1 MEEEPVVSGTANRR
15 TKRTRVQTRVNEE
28 QNVNEEREES
38 SDDFEESRG
47 RAKRSKAVAGTSA
60 AAAAASRNAH
70 LSLIDVVKGDRR
82 LIPLVVKHWVE
93 HYEKNPKAAI
103 AGLLSMMFEACG
115 VKYHIEEDFL
125 DQTDVDDVVVAL
137 VNMAKRGE
145 VEDYQSSKK
154 KDFNNFKDN
163 LVYFWDTLVA
173 ECENG
178 PLFDK
183 VLFDKCMDYVIALS
197 CTPPRVYR
205 QVASLM
211 GLQLVTSFIH
221 VAKVLGAQRETT
233 QRQLNAEKKKKV
245 DGPRVESLNK
255 RLSLTHEKITII
267 EEMMRKIF
275 TGLFMHRYRDV
286 EPDIRMACIQSL
298 GVWILSYPSLFLQ
311 DLYLKYLGWTL
322 NDKSHGVR
330 KASVLALQNLYEVND
345 NVPSLGL
352 FTERFYK
359 RMIELADDVDIS
371 VAVCAIGLVKQLIR
385 HQLVPEEELSSLYD
399 LLIDDPPDIRRA
411 IGALVYDNL
420 IAQRLNSSQSS
431 SGDNTD
437 SSEVHLSRLLRI
449 LREFSKDE
457 MLSMYVID
465 DIWEYMDAMKDWK
478 CILSMLLEE
487 EPSAELSDVDATNLI
502 RLLAASIRK
511 AVGEKIVPAS
521 DNRKQ
526 YYTKAQKEMF
536 ESCKRDITVAMMR
549 NYPQLLR
556 KFMSDKAKIPYLLEI
571 IVHMNLELYSL
582 KRQDQNFKSAVLLMK
597 EAFFKH
603 GEKEAL
609 RSCVKAV
616 GFCATESRG
625 ELQDFA
631 LNKLKEIEDELI
643 VKLKSAIK
651 EVVDGDDEYSLLVN
665 LKRLY
670 ELQLSRQISIE
681 SLYKD
686 FAETL
691 KNFRSI
697 DDEVIGFLLLNMHL
711 HVCWCLHSII
721 NSGTVP
727 EQSVSSLISKRSTLF
742 KLLESFLTTESP
754 EGLRANHLACR
765 VCVILSEQWCL
776 FRKATFASTE
786 LEVLGYSP
794 DESILQKFWKLG
806 EHQLHISDET
816 EEDDSNREYIEET
829 NRDAIIIA
837 VAKLVAV
844 EAVPKEYLAPEIV
857 SRFAMH
863 GTSVSEVIKH
873 LLTVLRNKGADVACL
888 FLEALKKAYQRY
900 LVVLSSDDDNSAR
913 KTFQEC
919 EDLASELA
927 KTFGKAAKNKHRSDV
942 LNIVTGGIQYAFSD
956 APEHLSFLDGA
967 VLHFIS
973 KLPPPDIMDILKDV
987 EKRTENV
994 NMDEDPSGWRPYH
1007 IFVDTVCEKYAKD
1020 EGLQD
1025 GKEGSA
1031 MRRRGRPPKRQ
1042 NLQGKKLFNK
1052 HTSSEDEE
1060 SICGSDQ
1067 DADEEKQDDE
1077 EEVPLIQSIKS
1088 SSKLRSLKTSKRAEA
1103 I

>member
-1025 GKEGSA
+1025 DKEGTA

-1060 SICGSDQ
+1060 SISGSDQ

-1088 SSKLRSLKTSKRAEA
+1088 SSKLRSLKISKRAEA
-1103 I
+1103 M

>member
-137 VNMAKRGE
+137 VNMAKRVFSSIIFMRFSYLICLGE

-465 DIWEYMDAMKDWK
+465 DIWEYMDAM
-478 CILSMLLEE
+478 
-487 EPSAELSDVDATNLI
+487 
-502 RLLAASIRK
+502 
-511 AVGEKIVPAS
+511 
-521 DNRKQ
+521 
-526 YYTKAQKEMF
+526 KEMF

-1025 GKEGSA
+1025 DKEGTA

-1060 SICGSDQ
+1060 SISGSDQ

-1088 SSKLRSLKTSKRAEA
+1088 SSKLRSLKISKRAEA
-1103 I
+1103 M

>member
-1 MEEEPVVSGTANRR
+1 MEEEPVVSETANRR
-15 TKRTRVQTRVNEE
+15 TKRTRAQTRVNEE
-28 QNVNEEREES
+28 QLHSSVNEEEREES
-38 SDDFEESRG
+38 SEDFEDSRA
-47 RAKRSKAVAGTSA
+47 RAKRSKALGGTSSA
-60 AAAAASRNAH
+60 AAAARNAH
-70 LSLIDVVKGDRR
+70 QSLIDVVKGDRR
-82 LIPLVVKHWVE
+82 QIPLVVKHWVE
-93 HYEKNPKAAI
+93 HYEKDPKAAM

-115 VKYHIEEDFL
+115 AKYHIEEDFL

-145 VEDYQSSKK
+145 VEDYQTSKK
-154 KDFNNFKDN
+154 KDFKNFKDN

-178 PLFDK
+178 PLFDR
-183 VLFDKCMDYVIALS
+183 VLFDKCMDFVIALS

-221 VAKVLGAQRETT
+221 IAKVLGSQRETT
-233 QRQLNAEKKKKV
+233 QRQLNAEQKKKV

-255 RLSLTHEKITII
+255 RLSMTHEKITII

-322 NDKSHGVR
+322 NDKSDGVR
-330 KASVLALQNLYEVND
+330 KASVLALQNLYEVDD

-385 HQLVPEEELSSLYD
+385 HQRVPEEELSSLYD
-399 LLIDDPPDIRRA
+399 LLIDDPPEIRRA

-431 SGDNTD
+431 SGDNAD
-437 SSEVHLSRLLRI
+437 SSEVHLNRLLRI
-449 LREFSKDE
+449 LGEFSKDE

-478 CILSMLLEE
+478 RILSMLLEE
-487 EPSAELSDVDATNLI
+487 ELSAELSDVDATNLI
-502 RLLAASIRK
+502 RLLFASIRK

-521 DNRKQ
+521 DNKKQ
-526 YYTKAQKEMF
+526 YYTKAQKDVF
-536 ESCKRDITVAMMR
+536 ESSKRDITIAMMR

-609 RSCVKAV
+609 RSCVKALN
-616 GFCATESRG
+616 FCATESRG

-631 LNKLKEIEDELI
+631 LNKLKGIEDELI
-643 VKLKSAIK
+643 IKLKSAIK
-651 EVVDGDDEYSLLVN
+651 EVADGDDEYSMLVN

-681 SLYKD
+681 SLYND
-686 FAETL
+686 LAETL
-691 KNFRSI
+691 KNLRSI

-721 NSGTVP
+721 NSGTVL
-727 EQSVSSLISKRSTLF
+727 EQSISSLISKRSALF
-742 KLLESFLTTESP
+742 ELLESFLTTNSP
-754 EGLRANHLACR
+754 EGLRASQLACR
-765 VCVILSEQWCL
+765 VCVIFSEQWCL

-786 LEVLGYSP
+786 IEALGYSP
-794 DESILQKFWKLG
+794 DEAILQKFWKLC
-806 EHQLHISDET
+806 ERQLHIPDEA
-816 EEDDSNREYIEET
+816 EEEDSNREYIEET
-829 NRDAIIIA
+829 NRDAVIIA
-837 VAKLVAV
+837 VGKLVAV
-844 EAVPKEYLAPEIV
+844 DAVPKEYLAPEIL
-857 SRFAMH
+857 SHLSMH

-873 LLTVLRNKGADVACL
+873 LLTVLRNNGADVACL
-888 FLEALKKAYQRY
+888 FLEALKRAHERY
-900 LVVLSSDDDNSAR
+900 LVALFSDDDESAR
-913 KTFQEC
+913 KTFHEC
-919 EDLASELA
+919 EDLASGFA
-927 KTFGKAAKNKHRSDV
+927 KTFGNAARNKHRSDL
-942 LNIVTGGIQYAFSD
+942 LNIVTGGIQYAFTD
-956 APEHLSFLDGA
+956 APKHLSFLDGA

-973 KLPPPDIMDILKDV
+973 KLPPPDIMNILKDV

-994 NMDEDPSGWRPYH
+994 NTDEDPSGWRPYH
-1007 IFVDTVCEKYAKD
+1007 IFVDTVHEKYAKG

-1025 GKEGSA
+1025 DKEGTVG
-1031 MRRRGRPPKRQ
+1031 RRRGRPTKKQ
-1042 NLQGKKLFNK
+1042 NIQGKKLFDEHN
-1052 HTSSEDEE
+1052 SSEDEE
-1060 SICGSDQ
+1060 SISGSDQ
-1067 DADEEKQDDE
+1067 EADEEKQDDE
-1077 EEVPLIQSIKS
+1077 EVPLIHSFKS
-1088 SSKLRSLKTSKRAEA
+1088 SAKLRSLKISRES
-1103 I
+1103 

>member
-28 QNVNEEREES
+28 KNVNEEEREES

-47 RAKRSKAVAGTSA
+47 RAKRSKAVGGTSA
-60 AAAAASRNAH
+60 AASGNAH

-82 LIPLVVKHWVE
+82 QIPLVVKHWVE
-93 HYEKNPKAAI
+93 HYEKNPKAAM
-103 AGLLSMMFEACG
+103 AVLLSMMFEACG
-115 VKYHIEEDFL
+115 AKYHIEEDFL

-221 VAKVLGAQRETT
+221 VAKVLGAQRGTT

-330 KASVLALQNLYEVND
+330 KASVLALQNLYEEDD

-399 LLIDDPPDIRRA
+399 LLIDDPPEIRRA

-502 RLLAASIRK
+502 RLLSASIRK

-526 YYTKAQKEMF
+526 YYTKAQREMF

-571 IVHMNLELYSL
+571 IVHMNLEIYSL

-651 EVVDGDDEYSLLVN
+651 EVADGDDEYSLLVN

-691 KNFRSI
+691 KDFRSI

-711 HVCWCLHSII
+711 HACWCLHSII
-721 NSGTVP
+721 NCDTVP

-742 KLLESFLTTESP
+742 KLLESFLTTESM

-786 LEVLGYSP
+786 LEALGYSP
-794 DESILQKFWKLG
+794 DEFILQKFWKLG

-816 EEDDSNREYIEET
+816 EEDDYNREYIEET
-829 NRDAIIIA
+829 NRVAVIIA

-857 SRFAMH
+857 SHFAMH

-873 LLTVLRNKGADVACL
+873 LLTVLRNKGADVARL
-888 FLEALKKAYQRY
+888 FLEALKRAYQRY
-900 LVVLSSDDDNSAR
+900 LVALSSDDDNSAR
-913 KTFQEC
+913 RTFQEC

-1007 IFVDTVCEKYAKD
+1007 IFVDTVREKYAKD

-1025 GKEGSA
+1025 DKEGTA

-1060 SICGSDQ
+1060 SISGSDQ

-1088 SSKLRSLKTSKRAEA
+1088 SSKLRSLKISKRAEA
-1103 I
+1103 M

>member
-1 MEEEPVVSGTANRR
+1 MEEEPVASETASRR
-15 TKRTRVQTRVNEE
+15 MKRTRAQTRVNEE
-28 QNVNEEREES
+28 QLHGSVNEEEREES
-38 SDDFEESRG
+38 SDDFEDSRA
-47 RAKRSKAVAGTSA
+47 RAKRSKVLRGTSSVA
-60 AAAAASRNAH
+60 ARNAH
-70 LSLIDVVKGDRR
+70 QSLIDVVKGDRR
-82 LIPLVVKHWVE
+82 QIPLVVKHWVE
-93 HYEKNPKAAI
+93 HYEKDPKAAM

-115 VKYHIEEDFL
+115 TKYHIEENFL

-145 VEDYQSSKK
+145 VEDYQTSKK
-154 KDFNNFKDN
+154 KDFKNFKDN
-163 LVYFWDTLVA
+163 LIYFWDTLVA

-221 VAKVLGAQRETT
+221 VAKVLGSQREIT

-255 RLSLTHEKITII
+255 RLSMTHEKITII

-286 EPDIRMACIQSL
+286 EPDIRMTCIQSL

-322 NDKSHGVR
+322 NDKSDGVR
-330 KASVLALQNLYEVND
+330 KASVVALQNLYEVDD

-399 LLIDDPPDIRRA
+399 LLIDDPPEIRRA

-449 LREFSKDE
+449 LGEFSKDE
-457 MLSMYVID
+457 ILSMYVID
-465 DIWEYMDAMKDWK
+465 DVWEYMDAMRDWK
-478 CILSMLLEE
+478 RILYMLLEE
-487 EPSAELSDVDATNLI
+487 EPSAELSDVDAANLI
-502 RLLAASIRK
+502 RLLSASIRK

-526 YYTKAQKEMF
+526 YYTKAQREMF
-536 ESCKRDITVAMMR
+536 ESSKRDITVVMMR

-556 KFMSDKAKIPYLLEI
+556 KFMSDKAKIPCLLEI
-571 IVHMNLELYSL
+571 IVHVNLELYSL
-582 KRQDQNFKSAVLLMK
+582 KRQDQTFKSAVLLMK

-609 RSCVKAV
+609 RSCVKALN
-616 GFCATESRG
+616 FCATESRG

-631 LNKLKEIEDELI
+631 LNKLKAIEEELI
-643 VKLKSAIK
+643 IKLKSAIK
-651 EVVDGDDEYSLLVN
+651 EVADGDDEYSLLVN

-681 SLYKD
+681 SLLKD

-711 HVCWCLHSII
+711 HVCWCLHSIL
-721 NSGTVP
+721 NSGIVLQ
-727 EQSVSSLISKRSTLF
+727 QSISSLISKRSTLF
-742 KLLESFLTTESP
+742 ELLESFLTTEP
-754 EGLRANHLACR
+754 PKGFRASQLACR
-765 VCVILSEQWCL
+765 VCVIFSEQWCL
-776 FRKATFASTE
+776 FSKATFASTE
-786 LEVLGYSP
+786 LEALGYTP
-794 DESILQKFWKLG
+794 GESILRKFWKLG
-806 EHQLHISDET
+806 ECQLHIPDET
-816 EEDDSNREYIEET
+816 EDEDFNREYIEET
-829 NRDAIIIA
+829 NRDAVIIA
-837 VAKLVAV
+837 VGKLVAV
-844 EAVPKEYLAPEIV
+844 DAVPKEYLAPEIV
-857 SRFAMH
+857 SHLAMH
-863 GTSVSEVIKH
+863 GTNVSEVIKH
-873 LLTVLRNKGADVACL
+873 LLTVLRNKGADVALL
-888 FLEALKKAYQRY
+888 FLEALKRAHERY
-900 LVVLSSDDDNSAR
+900 LVALFSDDDESAR
-913 KTFQEC
+913 KTLQEC
-919 EDLASELA
+919 EDLASGLA
-927 KTFGKAAKNKHRSDV
+927 KTFGKAARNKCRSDV
-942 LNIVTGGIQYAFSD
+942 LNIVTGGIHYAFTD
-956 APEHLSFLDGA
+956 APKHLSFLDGA

-973 KLPPPDIMDILKDV
+973 KLSPPDIMDILKDV

-994 NMDEDPSGWRPYH
+994 NTDEDPSGWRPYH
-1007 IFVDTVCEKYAKD
+1007 IFVDTVHEKYSKG

-1025 GKEGSA
+1025 DKEGTVG
-1031 MRRRGRPPKRQ
+1031 RRRGRPPKKQ
-1042 NLQGKKLFNK
+1042 NLQGKKLFDQHN
-1052 HTSSEDEE
+1052 SSEDEE
-1060 SICGSDQ
+1060 SISGSDQ
-1067 DADEEKQDDE
+1067 EADEEKQEDE
-1077 EEVPLIQSIKS
+1077 VVPLIHSMKS
-1088 SSKLRSLKTSKRAEA
+1088 SSKLRSLKISRES
-1103 I
+1103 

>member
-1 MEEEPVVSGTANRR
+1 MVSETANRR
-15 TKRTRVQTRVNEE
+15 MKRTRTQSRVNEE
-28 QNVNEEREES
+28 QLHSSVNEEEREES
-38 SDDFEESRG
+38 SEDFEDSRA
-47 RAKRSKAVAGTSA
+47 RAKRSKALGGTSSSA
-60 AAAAASRNAH
+60 AAAARNAH
-70 LSLIDVVKGDRR
+70 QSLIDVVKGDRR
-82 LIPLVVKHWVE
+82 RIPLVVKHWVE
-93 HYEKNPKAAI
+93 HYEKDLKAAM
-103 AGLLSMMFEACG
+103 AGLLSMLFEACG
-115 VKYHIEEDFL
+115 ANYHIEEDFL

-154 KDFNNFKDN
+154 KDFKNFKDN

-197 CTPPRVYR
+197 CTPPRIYR

-221 VAKVLGAQRETT
+221 VAKVLGSQRETT

-255 RLSLTHEKITII
+255 RLSMTHEKITII

-322 NDKSHGVR
+322 NDKSDGVR
-330 KASVLALQNLYEVND
+330 KASILALQNLYEVDD

-399 LLIDDPPDIRRA
+399 LLIDDPPEIRRA

-431 SGDNTD
+431 SGDNAD
-437 SSEVHLSRLLRI
+437 SSEVHLNRLLRI
-449 LREFSKDE
+449 LGEFSKDE

-478 CILSMLLEE
+478 RILSMLLEE
-487 EPSAELSDVDATNLI
+487 RLSAELSDVDATNLI
-502 RLLAASIRK
+502 RLLFASIRK

-521 DNRKQ
+521 DNKKQ
-526 YYTKAQKEMF
+526 YYTKAQKDMF
-536 ESCKRDITVAMMR
+536 ESSKRDITVAMMR

-556 KFMSDKAKIPYLLEI
+556 KFMPDKAKIPYLLEI

-609 RSCVKAV
+609 RSCVKALN
-616 GFCATESRG
+616 FCATESRG

-631 LNKLKEIEDELI
+631 LNKLKGIEDELI
-643 VKLKSAIK
+643 IKVKSAIK
-651 EVVDGDDEYSLLVN
+651 EVADGDDEYSLLVN

-681 SLYKD
+681 SLHKD
-686 FAETL
+686 LAETL

-721 NSGTVP
+721 NSGTVL
-727 EQSVSSLISKRSTLF
+727 EQSISSLISKRSALF
-742 KLLESFLTTESP
+742 ELLESFLTTKSP
-754 EGLRANHLACR
+754 EGLRASQLACR
-765 VCVILSEQWCL
+765 VCVIFSEQWCL

-786 LEVLGYSP
+786 LEALGYSP
-794 DESILQKFWKLG
+794 DESILQKFWKLC
-806 EHQLHISDET
+806 ERQLHIPDET
-816 EEDDSNREYIEET
+816 EEEDSNREYIEEA
-829 NRDAIIIA
+829 NRDAVIIA
-837 VAKLVAV
+837 VGKLVAV
-844 EAVPKEYLAPEIV
+844 DAVPKEYLAPEIL
-857 SRFAMH
+857 SHLSMH

-873 LLTVLRNKGADVACL
+873 LLTVLRNNGADVACL
-888 FLEALKKAYQRY
+888 FLEALKRAHERY
-900 LVVLSSDDDNSAR
+900 LVALFSDDDETVR
-913 KTFQEC
+913 KAFHEC
-919 EDLASELA
+919 EDLASGLA
-927 KTFGKAAKNKHRSDV
+927 KTFGKASRNKNRPDL
-942 LNIVTGGIQYAFSD
+942 LNIVRGGIQYAFTD
-956 APEHLSFLDGA
+956 APKHLSFLDGA

-987 EKRTENV
+987 EKTTENV
-994 NMDEDPSGWRPYH
+994 NTDEDPSGWRPYH
-1007 IFVDTVCEKYAKD
+1007 IFVDTVREKYAKG

-1025 GKEGSA
+1025 VKEGTVV
-1031 MRRRGRPPKRQ
+1031 RCRGRPPKKQ
-1042 NLQGKKLFNK
+1042 NLQGKKLFDEHN
-1052 HTSSEDEE
+1052 SSEDEE
-1060 SICGSDQ
+1060 SISGSDQ
-1067 DADEEKQDDE
+1067 EADEEKQDDE
-1077 EEVPLIQSIKS
+1077 EVPLIHSFKS
-1088 SSKLRSLKTSKRAEA
+1088 SSKLRSLKISRES
-1103 I
+1103 

>member
-1 MEEEPVVSGTANRR
+1 MVSETANRR
-15 TKRTRVQTRVNEE
+15 TKRTRAQTRINEE
-28 QNVNEEREES
+28 QLHSSVNEEEREES
-38 SDDFEESRG
+38 SEDFEDF
-47 RAKRSKAVAGTSA
+47 RARPKRSKALGGTSSA
-60 AAAAASRNAH
+60 AAARNAH
-70 LSLIDVVKGDRR
+70 QSLIDVVKGDRR
-82 LIPLVVKHWVE
+82 RIPLVVKHWVE
-93 HYEKNPKAAI
+93 HYEKDPKAAM
-103 AGLLSMMFEACG
+103 AGLLSMMFE
-115 VKYHIEEDFL
+115 
-125 DQTDVDDVVVAL
+125 
-137 VNMAKRGE
+137 GE
-145 VEDYQSSKK
+145 VEDYQTSKK
-154 KDFNNFKDN
+154 KDFKNFKDN

-178 PLFDK
+178 PLFDR

-221 VAKVLGAQRETT
+221 IAKVLGSQRETT
-233 QRQLNAEKKKKV
+233 QRQLNAEQKKKV

-255 RLSLTHEKITII
+255 RLSMTHEKITII

-322 NDKSHGVR
+322 NDKSDGVR
-330 KASVLALQNLYEVND
+330 KASVLALQNLYEVDD

-385 HQLVPEEELSSLYD
+385 HQRVPEEELSSLYD
-399 LLIDDPPDIRRA
+399 LLIDDPPEIRRA

-431 SGDNTD
+431 SGDNAD
-437 SSEVHLSRLLRI
+437 SSEVHLNRLLRI
-449 LREFSKDE
+449 LGEFSKDE

-478 CILSMLLEE
+478 RILSMLLEE
-487 EPSAELSDVDATNLI
+487 ELSAELSDADATNLI
-502 RLLAASIRK
+502 RLLFASIRK

-521 DNRKQ
+521 DNKKQ
-526 YYTKAQKEMF
+526 YYTKAQKDMF
-536 ESCKRDITVAMMR
+536 ESSKRDITIAMMR

-556 KFMSDKAKIPYLLEI
+556 KFISDKAKIPYLLEI

-609 RSCVKAV
+609 RSCVKALN
-616 GFCATESRG
+616 FCATESRG

-631 LNKLKEIEDELI
+631 LNKLKGIEDELI
-643 VKLKSAIK
+643 MKLKSAIK
-651 EVVDGDDEYSLLVN
+651 EVADGDDEYTMLVN

-670 ELQLSRQISIE
+670 ELQLSRQISTE

-686 FAETL
+686 LAETL

-721 NSGTVP
+721 NSGTVL
-727 EQSVSSLISKRSTLF
+727 EQSISSLISKRSALF
-742 KLLESFLTTESP
+742 ELLESFLTTNSP
-754 EGLRANHLACR
+754 EGLRASQLACR
-765 VCVILSEQWCL
+765 VCVIFSEQWCL
-776 FRKATFASTE
+776 FKKATFASTE
-786 LEVLGYSP
+786 IEALGYSP
-794 DESILQKFWKLG
+794 DEAILQKFWKLC
-806 EHQLHISDET
+806 ERQLHISDEA
-816 EEDDSNREYIEET
+816 EEEDSNREYIEET
-829 NRDAIIIA
+829 NRDAVIIA
-837 VAKLVAV
+837 VGKLVAV
-844 EAVPKEYLAPEIV
+844 DAVPKEYLAPEIL
-857 SRFAMH
+857 SHLSMH

-873 LLTVLRNKGADVACL
+873 LLTVLRNNGADVAWL
-888 FLEALKKAYQRY
+888 FIEALKRAHERY
-900 LVVLSSDDDNSAR
+900 LVALFSDDDESAR
-913 KTFQEC
+913 KTFHEC
-919 EDLASELA
+919 EDLASGLA
-927 KTFGKAAKNKHRSDV
+927 KTFGNAARNKHRSDL
-942 LNIVTGGIQYAFSD
+942 LNIVTGGIQYAFTD
-956 APEHLSFLDGA
+956 APKHLSFLDGA

-973 KLPPPDIMDILKDV
+973 KLPPSDIMNILKDV

-994 NMDEDPSGWRPYH
+994 NTDEDPSGWRPYH
-1007 IFVDTVCEKYAKD
+1007 IFVDTVHEKYAKGD
-1020 EGLQD
+1020 VLQD
-1025 GKEGSA
+1025 DKEGA
-1031 MRRRGRPPKRQ
+1031 GRRRGRPTKKQ
-1042 NLQGKKLFNK
+1042 NIQGKKLFDEHN
-1052 HTSSEDEE
+1052 SSEDEE
-1060 SICGSDQ
+1060 SISGSDQ
-1067 DADEEKQDDE
+1067 EADEEKQDDE
-1077 EEVPLIQSIKS
+1077 EVPLIHSFKS
-1088 SSKLRSLKTSKRAEA
+1088 SSKLRSLKISRES
-1103 I
+1103 